1 MNRVWG
7 NDMQYD
13 VIIGLEVHAEL
24 KTESKCFCSCKNE
37 YGSSP
42 NRNCCPVCMAL
53 PGALP
58 VLNKK
63 AVEQTIRAGLALGFE
78 INQTAIFERKNYFYP
93 DLSKAYQ
100 ISQLE
105 KPICIN
111 GHLKVFD
118 KEIPI
123 NRIHLEEDAGKLI
136 HQDDLSMIDY
146 NRCGVP
152 LIELVTDA
160 LVEPHI
166 ETADEA
172 IEFLTKLRQ
181 IYIYAGV
188 ADCEMEKGQMRA
200 DVNIS
205 LRPKGSKEFG
215 TKVEMK
221 NIMGFK
227 SIHRAINYEIE
238 RQKEILDDGGVIVQ
252 ETRKWDNDKGESY
265 SLRTKE
271 NAEDY
276 RYFPDPDLLAVNIS
290 NEEIQKIKESMPLL
304 PDQLKKV
311 FLEEYGLN
319 EYDSDVILANKE
331 VSDLYRACLEMYFQ
345 PKSVANWFTTEILA
359 RIKAEDKIQI
369 DKENLVW
376 IIKSVDEKKIRRN
389 AAKDL
394 LSYIWGTGL
403 NAEAEAKKQGIMADM
418 SSDAVFEILD
428 KVLQEKASVVDQF
441 KQEQDPK
448 ILNYLV
454 GQVMKETR
462 GKANA
467 QEVMEKLKERLS

>member
-1 MNRVWG
+1 
-7 NDMQYD
+7 MQYD
-13 VIIGLEVHAEL
+13 VIIGLEVHAEV

-37 YGSSP
+37 YGNSP
-42 NRNCCPVCMAL
+42 NSNCCPVCIGL

-63 AVEQTIRAGLALGFE
+63 AVEQTIRAGLALGFD
-78 INQTAIFERKNYFYP
+78 INNTAIFERKNYFYP
-93 DLSKAYQ
+93 DMSKAYQ

-111 GHLKVFD
+111 GSLRVFD
-118 KEIPI
+118 KDIPI

-136 HQDDLSMIDY
+136 HEGNVTMIDY
-146 NRCGVP
+146 NRGGVP

-160 LVEPHI
+160 LKEPHM
-166 ETADEA
+166 ETPDEA

-188 ADCEMEKGQMRA
+188 SDCEVQKGQMRA

-227 SIHRAINYEIE
+227 SVHRAISYEIQ

-252 ETRKWDNDKGESY
+252 ETRKWDNDKGENY
-265 SLRTKE
+265 SLREKE
-271 NAEDY
+271 NSADY
-276 RYFPDPDLLAVNIS
+276 RYFPEPDLLAVNIS
-290 NEEIQKIKESMPLL
+290 DEEIAKIKETMPLL
-304 PDQLKKV
+304 PSDLKKKYT
-311 FLEEYGLN
+311 EEYGLN
-319 EYDSDVILANKE
+319 EYDADVILADKE
-331 VSDLYRACLEMYFQ
+331 VADFYKDCLESYFQ

-359 RIKAEDKIQI
+359 RIKGGNKIQI
-369 DKENLVW
+369 DKTNLTW
-376 IIKSVDEKKIRRN
+376 IIKAVDEKKLQRN
-389 AAKDL
+389 SAKDL
-394 LSYIWGTGL
+394 LSFVWGTSL
-403 NAEAEAKKQGIMADM
+403 NAEEEAKKQGIMADL
-418 SSDAVFEILD
+418 SSDIVFEVLD
-428 KVLQEKASVVDQF
+428 RVLTEKVDVIEQYK
-441 KQEQDPK
+441 KEQDPK
-448 ILNYLV
+448 ILNFLV

-467 QEVMEKLKERLS
+467 QEVMEKLKEKIK

>member
-1 MNRVWG
+1 
-7 NDMQYD
+7 MQYD

-24 KTESKCFCSCKNE
+24 KTETKVFCSCKNE
-37 YGSSP
+37 SLNSP
-42 NRNCCPVCMAL
+42 NSNCCPVCVGL

-58 VLNKK
+58 ILNKK
-63 AVEQTIRAGLALGFE
+63 AVEQTIRAGLALGFD
-78 INQTAIFERKNYFYP
+78 INRTAIFERKNYFYP
-93 DLSKAYQ
+93 DNAKAYQ

-111 GHLKVFD
+111 GTLRVGEKD
-118 KEIPI
+118 IPI

-136 HQDDLSMIDY
+136 HNGNETFVDY
-146 NRCGVP
+146 NRGGVP

-160 LVEPHI
+160 LKEPHI

-188 ADCEMEKGQMRA
+188 ADCEVEKGQMRA

-221 NIMGFK
+221 NLMGFK

-238 RQKEILDDGGVIVQ
+238 RQKDLLDDGIEIEQ
-252 ETRKWDNDKGESY
+252 ETRKWDMDKGISFT
-265 SLRTKE
+265 LRNKE

-290 NEEIQKIKESMPLL
+290 DEVIDNIKKSMPLL
-304 PDQLKKV
+304 PQQIKEKYMSL
-311 FLEEYGLN
+311 GLS
-319 EYDSDVILANKE
+319 EYDADVILADKE
-331 VSDLYRACLEMYFQ
+331 VSDFYGECLELYNQ

-359 RIKAEDKIQI
+359 KIKCGSKIEVS
-369 DKENLVW
+369 KENLTW
-376 IIKSVDEKKIRRN
+376 IIKAVDDRKIQR
-389 AAKDL
+389 ASAKEL
-394 LSYIWGTGL
+394 LSDIWGSEL
-403 NAEAEAKKQGIMADM
+403 SAEEEAKKRGIMADL
-418 SSDAVFEILD
+418 SDDFVFGILD
-428 KVLQEKASVVDQF
+428 KVLSEKKDVVEQY
-441 KQEQDPK
+441 KVEQDPK
-448 ILNYLV
+448 ILNFLV
-454 GQVMKETR
+454 GQVMRETK
-462 GKANA
+462 GKASA
-467 QEVMEKLKERLS
+467 QDVMERLKEKLK

>member
-1 MNRVWG
+1 
-7 NDMQYD
+7 MQYD

-24 KTESKCFCSCKNE
+24 KTNTKCFCSCKNE
-37 YGSSP
+37 FAGEP
-42 NRNCCPVCMAL
+42 NSNCCPVCVGL

-58 VLNKK
+58 ILNKK

-78 INQTAIFERKNYFYP
+78 INKTAIFERKNYFYP

-111 GHLKVFD
+111 GHLRVGEKD
-118 KEIPI
+118 IPI

-136 HQDDLSMIDY
+136 HQGNSSMIDY
-146 NRCGVP
+146 NRGGVP

-160 LVEPHI
+160 LKEPHM

-181 IYIYAGV
+181 VYIYAGV
-188 ADCEMEKGQMRA
+188 ADCEVEKGQMRA
-200 DVNIS
+200 DVNVS

-227 SIHRAINYEIE
+227 SVYRAINYEIQ
-238 RQKEILDDGGVIVQ
+238 RQKEILEDGGVILQ
-252 ETRKWDNDKGESY
+252 ETRKWDNDKGESFT
-265 SLRTKE
+265 LRSKE
-271 NAEDY
+271 NSEDY
-276 RYFPDPDLLAVNIS
+276 RYFPDPDLLAVKIS
-290 NEEIQKIKESMPLL
+290 DEEIEKIKSTMPAL
-304 PDQLKKV
+304 PQELKKKYV
-311 FLEEYGLN
+311 EEYGLSD
-319 EYDSDVILANKE
+319 YDTEVILADKE
-331 VSDLYRACLEMYFQ
+331 VADLYKECLEIYFQ
-345 PKSVANWFTTEILA
+345 PKTIANWFTTEILA
-359 RIKAEDKIQI
+359 RTKGGSKIQVS
-369 DKENLVW
+369 KENLTW
-376 IIKSVDEKKIRRN
+376 IIKAVDDKKLQRN
-389 AAKDL
+389 SAKDL
-394 LSYIWGTGL
+394 LSFIWGKEL
-403 NAEAEAKKQGIMADM
+403 NAEEEAKKQGIMADL
-418 SSDAVFEILD
+418 SSDIVFEVLD
-428 KVLQEKASVVDQF
+428 KVLKEKASVVEQY

-448 ILNYLV
+448 ILNFLV

-467 QEVMEKLKERLS
+467 QEVMEKLKEKIK

>member
-1 MNRVWG
+1 
-7 NDMQYD
+7 MQYD

-24 KTESKCFCSCKNE
+24 KTETKCFCSCKNE
-37 YGSSP
+37 FAHAP
-42 NRNCCPVCMAL
+42 NSNCCPVCVGL

-78 INQTAIFERKNYFYP
+78 INNTAIFERKNYFYP

-111 GHLKVFD
+111 GHLKVGE
-118 KEIPI
+118 KNIPI

-136 HQDDLSMIDY
+136 HQDNISMIDY
-146 NRCGVP
+146 NRGGVP

-160 LVEPHI
+160 LKEPHM

-181 IYIYAGV
+181 VYIYAGV
-188 ADCEMEKGQMRA
+188 ADCEVEKGQMRA

-227 SIHRAINYEIE
+227 SVYRAINYEIQ
-238 RQKEILDDGGVIVQ
+238 RQKEILDDGGEILQ
-252 ETRKWDNDKGESY
+252 ETRKWDDNKGESFT
-265 SLRTKE
+265 LRTKE
-271 NAEDY
+271 NSEDY

-290 NEEIQKIKESMPLL
+290 DEEIARIKASLPML
-304 PDQLKKV
+304 PDDMKK
-311 FLEEYGLN
+311 LYTEEYGLS
-319 EYDSDVILANKE
+319 EYDSDVILADKE
-331 VSDLYRACLEMYFQ
+331 IADFYTDCLKLYFQ
-345 PKSVANWFTTEILA
+345 PKSIANWFTTEILA
-359 RIKAEDKIQI
+359 RTKGGNKIQVS
-369 DKENLVW
+369 KENLTW
-376 IIKSVDEKKIRRN
+376 IVKAVDERKIQRN
-389 AAKDL
+389 AGKTL
-394 LSYIWGTGL
+394 LSDIWGTEL
-403 NAEAEAKKQGIMADM
+403 NAEEEAKKQGIMADL
-418 SSDAVFEILD
+418 SSDFVFEVINKILA
-428 KVLQEKASVVDQF
+428 EKADVVAQY
-441 KQEQDPK
+441 KNEQDPK
-448 ILNYLV
+448 ILNFLV
-454 GQVMKETR
+454 GQVMKETK

-467 QEVMEKLKERLS
+467 QEVMEKIKEKLS

>member
-1 MNRVWG
+1 MEDSV
-7 NDMQYD
+7 QYD

-24 KTESKCFCSCKNE
+24 KTDTKCFCGCKNE
-37 YGSSP
+37 YGNTP
-42 NRNCCPVCMAL
+42 NSNCCPVCVGL

-58 VLNKK
+58 ILNRK
-63 AVEQTIRAGLALGFE
+63 AVEQTIRAGVALGFE
-78 INQTAIFERKNYFYP
+78 INRTAIFERKNYFYP
-93 DLSKAYQ
+93 DLSKGYQ

-111 GHLKVFD
+111 GHLRVFD
-118 KEIPI
+118 KDIPI
-123 NRIHLEEDAGKLI
+123 NRIHLEEDAGKLVHYGNI
-136 HQDDLSMIDY
+136 SMIDY
-146 NRCGVP
+146 NRGGVP

-160 LVEPHI
+160 LKEPHM

-181 IYIYAGV
+181 IYIYAGI

-238 RQKEILDDGGVIVQ
+238 RQKEILDDGGEIFQ
-252 ETRKWDNDKGESY
+252 ETRKWDNDKGESFT
-265 SLRTKE
+265 LRTKE
-271 NAEDY
+271 NSEDY

-290 NEEIQKIKESMPLL
+290 DEEIEKIKNTMPML
-304 PDQLKKV
+304 PDQIKKKY
-311 FLEEYGLN
+311 LEEYGLN
-319 EYDSDVILANKE
+319 EYDTDVILADKE
-331 VSDLYRACLEMYFQ
+331 VADLYRDCLEMYFQ
-345 PKSVANWFTTEILA
+345 PKTVANWFTTEILA
-359 RIKAEDKIQI
+359 RTKGGSKVQI
-369 DKENLVW
+369 DKDNLVW
-376 IIKSVDEKKIRRN
+376 IIKAVDEKKIQRN
-389 AAKDL
+389 SGKDL
-394 LSYIWGTGL
+394 LSTIWGTNL
-403 NAEAEAKKQGIMADM
+403 NAEEQAKKMGIMADL
-418 SSDAVFEILD
+418 STDIVFEVLD
-428 KVLQEKASVVDQF
+428 KVLVEKANVVEQYKQEK
-441 KQEQDPK
+441 DPK
-448 ILNYLV
+448 ILNFLV

-467 QEVMEKLKERLS
+467 QEVMEKLKEKIEG